1 MIVASRLEVEFLL
14 NILLEDHGKLHGL
27 FLLVDLLSEERATGS
42 DGYGVLRGVGFS
54 LIIK

>member
-1 MIVASRLEVEFLL
+1 MVTVEFLL
-14 NILLEDHGKLHGL
+14 NILLEDHGKASRVVFISGSFVRGESH
-27 FLLVDLLSEERATGS
+27 SSGS

>member
-1 MIVASRLEVEFLL
+1 MVTIEFLL
-14 NILLEDHGKLHGL
+14 NILLEDHGKASRVV
-27 FLLVDLLSEERATGS
+27 FIVLVDLLSEDHKATGS

>member
-1 MIVASRLEVEFLL
+1 MVTVEFLL

-27 FLLVDLLSEERATGS
+27 FLLVDLLSEERAGS